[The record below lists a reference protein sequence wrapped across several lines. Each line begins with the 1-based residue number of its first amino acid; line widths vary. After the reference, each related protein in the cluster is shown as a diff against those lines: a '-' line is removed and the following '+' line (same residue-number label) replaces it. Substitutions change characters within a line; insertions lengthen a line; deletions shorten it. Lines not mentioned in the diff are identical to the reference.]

1 MTGRA
6 GVDRHFLLGGTGLH
20 DIAASTSDR
29 RLSVVGM
36 DVFLHV
42 CFFPFKISAYYTF
55 SSGPA
60 QGVIVICR
68 VDFKNCAVQN

>member
-20 DIAASTSDR
+20 DIAASTGDR

-42 CFFPFKISAYYTF
+42 YFFPFKISVYYTF

-60 QGVIVICR
+60 QVVIVFLEIFYQINQIR
-68 VDFKNCAVQN
+68 A